1 MKKFKQFINENNNFS
16 EDVNESK
23 IKLLEYI
30 IKNYDK
36 VVIPAQG
43 GEFIEI
49 DLIPGSHDGL
59 HDLSEII
66 ESCEKM
72 NIDPT
77 MFTRSYPNK
86 IGDGIRMGR
95 YMYFMQETTKDIL
108 ADLKNPDYKI
118 EYIK

>member
-1 MKKFKQFINENNNFS
+1 
-16 EDVNESK
+16 
-23 IKLLEYI
+23 
-30 IKNYDK
+30 
-36 VVIPAQG
+36 
-43 GEFIEI
+43 
-49 DLIPGSHDGL
+49 
-59 HDLSEII
+59 
-66 ESCEKM
+66 
-72 NIDPT
+72 

>member
-1 MKKFKQFINENNNFS
+1 MKKFKHFINEKNNFS
-16 EDVNESK
+16 DVNEPK

-30 IKNYDK
+30 TKNYDK
-36 VVIPAQG
+36 VVIPAKY

-72 NIDPT
+72 NIDTT

-108 ADLKNPDYKI
+108 ADLKKLDYKI
-118 EYIK
+118 KNNE